1 MIGHTDERPVN
12 GGQSNLDRELTAVM
26 SGANGVA
33 ALQPADNAGLGL
45 ARALA
50 VVRVLS
56 SEPRLR
62 NFRIL
67 PLSGAQLIGTDGR
80 LTRWG
85 EQGDVRERRRIEIR
99 MRKSM

>member
-1 MIGHTDERPVN
+1 
-12 GGQSNLDRELTAVM
+12 VM
-26 SGANGVA
+26 SGATGVGV
-33 ALQPADNAGLGL
+33 LQPADNAGLGL

-50 VVRVLS
+50 VVKVLS

-80 LTRWG
+80 LTRWD